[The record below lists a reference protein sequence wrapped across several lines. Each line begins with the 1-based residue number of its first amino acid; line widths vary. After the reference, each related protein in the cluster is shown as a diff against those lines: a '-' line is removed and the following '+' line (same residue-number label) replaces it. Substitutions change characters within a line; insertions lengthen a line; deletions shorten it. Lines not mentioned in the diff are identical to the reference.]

1 MSIETSALVKCS
13 DTWFVIWSVV
23 TPFAGPPKNRKVIH
37 HYHYFSRIPR
47 FCLLGCCDM
56 FHSSILNVVTF
67 KQLLNN
73 LDTQR
78 FSTKRLCHA
87 CRQKSETDGSTLRLS
102 SFFSLSVTMV
112 MTWQI
117 STFVTTMVTERSGGG
132 MVSNQ
137 RTMRNIHSEF
147 NFYCTLRHLQFW
159 MVYSTYFW
167 KRKNGCCLNPFP
179 LV

>member
-1 MSIETSALVKCS
+1 MFWHLVCDLKCS
-13 DTWFVIWSVV
+13 NPFCSPLKKIGKSFITTTILVGFPVSVFWGVAICFIRPSWMLSPSNSSSTIWIPKDSQQRDCA
-23 TPFAGPPKNRKVIH
+23 THAGKRVKQMDPPQ
-37 HYHYFSRIPR
+37 
-47 FCLLGCCDM
+47 D
-56 FHSSILNVVTF
+56 
-67 KQLLNN
+67 
-73 LDTQR
+73 
-78 FSTKRLCHA
+78 
-87 CRQKSETDGSTLRLS
+87 S

-167 KRKNGCCLNPFP
+167 KRKNGCCFNPFP
-179 LV
+179 PI